1 DRQPLIGEILETG
14 PLAYEPPPVPDV
26 SNLANVRRLPY
37 LLAGFLM
44 LLGLGAAAHALLTVS
59 RRRRKELAV
68 LRAIG
73 LTPGQTGASVAWQAV
88 VVAGIAVA
96 IGVPLGLIAGQ
107 QAWRRVAEAVP

>member
-1 DRQPLIGEILETG
+1 
-14 PLAYEPPPVPDV
+14 
-26 SNLANVRRLPY
+26 VRRLPY

-44 LLGLGAAAHALLTVS
+44 VLGLGAAAHALLTVS

-96 IGVPLGLIAGQ
+96 IGAPLGLIADR
-107 QAWRRVAEAVP
+107 QAWRTVAEAVTLVYVRPLDPALPGWPVAW